1 MILQAKVESE
11 IPSTC
16 TYLRVSEDSLP
27 LKALEKLE
35 PSQIR
40 LINPEYHT
48 TSINTVG
55 GRPNCSS
62 PLRPSTAFFLLGL
75 DQLNLILGTCAI
87 PEASIRI
94 LMDRIGVE
102 ASSVEK
108 ILPVDAT
115 RAGVLVQML
124 TPFHKDG
131 AMNKIRGFLRS
142 QGMRETGVQDCFQ
155 MDSPRVDEDQNTM
168 VSWLQCWGSVTFWCG
183 SIWIQIRLLS
193 SVTIWMQKKILYNFF
208 L

>member
-1 MILQAKVESE
+1 METI
-11 IPSTC
+11 IPATC
-16 TYLRVSEDSLP
+16 TNLRVSEDSLP

-55 GRPNCSS
+55 GGRPNCSS

-75 DQLNLILGTCAI
+75 DQLNLILGTCSI
-87 PEASIRI
+87 PEATIRI
-94 LMDRIGVE
+94 LMEKIGVE
-102 ASSVEK
+102 SSSVEK

-115 RAGVLVQML
+115 RAVLVQML

-155 MDSPRVDEDQNTM
+155 MDSPRVDEDQNNK
-168 VSWLQCWGSVTFWCG
+168 VSWLQC
-183 SIWIQIRLLS
+183 
-193 SVTIWMQKKILYNFF
+193 
-208 L
+208 

>member
-1 MILQAKVESE
+1 METE

-55 GRPNCSS
+55 GGRPNCSS

-75 DQLNLILGTCAI
+75 EQLNLILGISSI
-87 PEASIRI
+87 PEASIQI
-94 LMDRIGVE
+94 LMEKIGVE
-102 ASSVEK
+102 SSSVEK

-142 QGMRETGVQDCFQ
+142 QGMRETRVQDCFQ
-155 MDSPRVDEDQNTM
+155 MDSPRVDEDQNNK
-168 VSWLQCWGSVTFWCG
+168 VRWLQCWGSVTF
-183 SIWIQIRLLS
+183 
-193 SVTIWMQKKILYNFF
+193 
-208 L
+208 

>member
-1 MILQAKVESE
+1 METI
-11 IPSTC
+11 IPSAC
-16 TYLRVSEDSLP
+16 TNLRVSEDSLP

-55 GRPNCSS
+55 GGRPNCSS

-75 DQLNLILGTCAI
+75 DQLNLILGTSSI
-87 PEASIRI
+87 PEESIRI
-94 LMDRIGVE
+94 LMEKIGVE
-102 ASSVEK
+102 SSSVEK
-108 ILPVDAT
+108 ILPVDAPGLAT
-115 RAGVLVQML
+115 RAVLVQML

-131 AMNKIRGFLRS
+131 AMNKIRGFLRA
-142 QGMRETGVQDCFQ
+142 QGMRETRVQDCFQ

-168 VSWLQCWGSVTFWCG
+168 VS
-183 SIWIQIRLLS
+183 
-193 SVTIWMQKKILYNFF
+193 
-208 L
+208 